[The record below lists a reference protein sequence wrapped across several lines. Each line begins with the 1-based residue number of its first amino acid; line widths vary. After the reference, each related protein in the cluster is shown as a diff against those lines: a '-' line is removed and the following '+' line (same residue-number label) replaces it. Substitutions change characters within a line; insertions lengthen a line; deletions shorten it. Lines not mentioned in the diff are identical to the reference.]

1 MSWEAGAQ
9 SMEVTSESEA
19 GGGAK
24 PADELVE
31 GLALT
36 VEVTGRPVEGEAL
49 SSVMGGGLRE
59 EAGESTDTW
68 VGDSVLEVLGAT
80 GKAKVTSAAAET
92 QALGCKGPPPT
103 ASPPP
108 LPIQRGF
115 PDGLQHEGA
124 RGCCSSSR
132 SRPARS
138 WASACTVPAWCGRGA
153 CSRRGAAVCA
163 CVMASISPPSA
174 LLMCWNGASFLAS
187 GSFAVTRKASSGGVG
202 SLRGSP
208 GLRRRRHTLCFGGLG
223 LSRVGE

>member
-19 GGGAK
+19 SGGAK

-108 LPIQRGF
+108 SPFRGASQMGFNMKGRGDAAAAPGAGQRGA
-115 PDGLQHEGA
+115 GLRLAQSLPGA
-124 RGCCSSSR
+124 GE
-132 SRPARS
+132 
-138 WASACTVPAWCGRGA
+138 VPAAGVA
-153 CSRRGAAVCA
+153 PQ
-163 CVMASISPPSA
+163 CVRA
-174 LLMCWNGASFLAS
+174 
-187 GSFAVTRKASSGGVG
+187 
-202 SLRGSP
+202 
-208 GLRRRRHTLCFGGLG
+208 
-223 LSRVGE
+223 